1 MDRECLGVRIGNEE
15 LLKKRLSPWVKERNG
30 EKKKIQWKFTK
41 QDADKKLSKHYA
53 P

>member
-1 MDRECLGVRIGNEE
+1 MDIECLGARIGNED
-15 LLKKRLSPWVKERNG
+15 LLKKRLSPWIKERNA
-30 EKKKIQWKFTK
+30 KKKKKQWKFTR